1 MIYFLLI
8 IMLNDSV
15 AIESYPTLIECE
27 MRREAVRANYPGVS
41 TKCLPMEEKFHV

>member
-15 AIESYPTLIECE
+15 MIESYPTLIECE
-27 MRREAVRANYPGVS
+27 MRREDIRTNYPGAS